1 MTDTNI
7 NSNSSSDPNSANTN
21 GTNTNGTDTNGAN
34 TNGANTNG
42 ASTNGTST
50 NHTDTNH
57 INTHHTD
64 TNRIELSADNRSG
77 ADAVRT
83 EVAVPKRR
91 ITIFDTTLRDG
102 EQAPGASMKPE
113 QKIVIARQLARLGVD
128 VIEPGF
134 PISSPGEFQ
143 AIQQISRE
151 LQEVEICGFARCVR
165 ADIDAAVAATA
176 DARMRRLHLFISS
189 SQIHLDFQLR
199 KTQDEVI
206 RMLREMVAYG
216 KQFVERIEFSPMDA
230 SRSSE
235 EFLFRVVEAAIDEGA
250 TIINIPDTMGY
261 ALPEEFGPL
270 FSRVRQGVRG
280 GDRVAYSTHCH
291 NDLGLAVANSLAAIR
306 HGATQV
312 EVSINGVG
320 ERAGNCSL
328 EELAMAIET
337 RGASL
342 GVETGIVAAE
352 IFETSRIV
360 SRTMNFPIAYNKPIV
375 GRNAFQHESGIHQ
388 DGLLKNRNTYEI
400 MDPEAMGIPRSMIIL
415 GKHSG
420 RHAIRHRASEF
431 GVRLDDTQMEELYNR
446 FKAKADE
453 QKIITDDTLLQLIGE
468 STAMDIQ
475 PYTLTELQVSAGTPA
490 ERIGTATVRDNDAG
504 AVTTYTASG
513 NGPLETAIH
522 CIRQAMPIDVVFEDL
537 ELHSLASGENASGE
551 AVVTVVSGGERFRG
565 TAIHRD
571 IVLAAAT
578 AYVSACN
585 TALMTRRE
593 VQARREAAGS

>member
-1 MTDTNI
+1 M
-7 NSNSSSDPNSANTN
+7 ANTN
-21 GTNTNGTDTNGAN
+21 
-34 TNGANTNG
+34 
-42 ASTNGTST
+42 
-50 NHTDTNH
+50 
-57 INTHHTD
+57 
-64 TNRIELSADNRSG
+64 
-77 ADAVRT
+77 
-83 EVAVPKRR
+83 KRR
-91 ITIFDTTLRDG
+91 IQIFDTTLRDG
-102 EQAPGASMKPE
+102 EQAPGASLKPE

-151 LQEVEICGFARCVR
+151 HQNVEICGFARCLK
-165 ADIDAAVAATA
+165 ADIDAAAAATQ
-176 DARMRRLHLFISS
+176 DAARRRLHLFISS

-216 KQFVERIEFSPMDA
+216 KQFVDEIEFSPMDA

-235 EFLFRVVEAAIDEGA
+235 EFLFQVVEAAIEEGA

-270 FSRVRQGVRG
+270 FSRLRKGVRG
-280 GDRVAYSTHCH
+280 GDQVIYSTHCH

-306 HGATQV
+306 HGVTQV
-312 EVSINGVG
+312 EVSVNGVG

-328 EELAMAIET
+328 EELVMAIQT
-337 RGASL
+337 RGDSI
-342 GVETGIVAAE
+342 GVETGISTDQ
-352 IFETSRIV
+352 IYETSRLV
-360 SRTMNFPIAYNKPIV
+360 SRTMHFPVAFNKPIV

-420 RHAIRHRASEF
+420 RHAIKHRAAEY
-431 GVRLDDTQMEELYNR
+431 GVKLADGEMDDLYKR
-446 FKAKADE
+446 FKEKADE
-453 QKIITDDTLLQLIGE
+453 QKIITDDVLLQLLGQ
-468 STAMDIQ
+468 STDSIIE
-475 PYTLTELQVSAGTPA
+475 PFTLVDLQVLAGSNRS
-490 ERIGTATVRDNDAG
+490 RIASVTVRSSEDEREK
-504 AVTTYTASG
+504 TYTGSG
-513 NGPLETAIH
+513 EGPLEAVIH
-522 CIRQAMPIDVVFEDL
+522 CIRQAMPVDPVFEDL
-537 ELHSLASGENASGE
+537 ELQSLSTGEEAFGE
-551 AVVTVVSGGERFRG
+551 AVVTVVSNGERFRG

-571 IVLAAAT
+571 IILAAAR

-585 TALMTRRE
+585 SALLAHRNRK
-593 VQARREAAGS
+593 VSKEA